1 MISKFIK
8 TVLPYIVCIA
18 APFIALIVSHYKH
31 KQELQEARDAAN
43 RAYITLD
50 DDYCTMVYDTI
61 RDTIV
66 VAHQDARELSKE
78 AYKDY
83 ADKSLLSDLSI
94 RPKDVEQQQNTAVT
108 VHDTIFL
115 IPASDSAFSYKD
127 KWASFDVSLKDT
139 SLIFSVR
146 DSLTTYIYSK
156 RKHKFLWF
164 RWGKKETKVDIVN
177 HNPHATIDKNTVI
190 FIK

>member
-1 MISKFIK
+1 MFIGVIGLFCANEFEHAK
-8 TVLPYIVCIA
+8 
-18 APFIALIVSHYKH
+18 
-31 KQELQEARDAAN
+31 ELKEARDAAN